1 MKRHLVKGGN
11 LEKKTSIFGASKETV
26 LPGLQLY
33 FKAAGEVNETIS
45 FRHLCYVHNLKN
57 FRSANNLPIEGSK
70 FRLSVSH
77 VSAMRIPQLSLQF
90 LVKDYQALKSMMSS
104 RAAEA
109 AQQYVASK
117 LVDFFSL
124 SIYHTVESRVLTC
137 LIQNHNLACLLEYNM
152 F

>member
-1 MKRHLVKGGN
+1 M
-11 LEKKTSIFGASKETV
+11 
-26 LPGLQLY
+26 Y
-33 FKAAGEVNETIS
+33 FKAGGEVNETIS
-45 FRHLCYVHNLKN
+45 FHHLCYVHNLKN

-77 VSAMRIPQLSLQF
+77 VSAMKIPQLSSQF

-117 LVDFFSL
+117 LLDSL
-124 SIYHTVESRVLTC
+124 VEYRKSLNKGWHKFREVYFAHKTL
-137 LIQNHNLACLLEYNM
+137 
-152 F
+152 

>member
-70 FRLSVSH
+70 FRLSVSY
-77 VSAMRIPQLSLQF
+77 VSAMKIPQLMFAVFGQRLSSIEIND
-90 LVKDYQALKSMMSS
+90 VLKGSRSS
-104 RAAEA
+104 TAVCCIKVGRFFQLE
-109 AQQYVASK
+109 YISYRRVAS
-117 LVDFFSL
+117 SNM
-124 SIYHTVESRVLTC
+124 SH
-137 LIQNHNLACLLEYNM
+137 LEPQPGL
-152 F
+152 FA